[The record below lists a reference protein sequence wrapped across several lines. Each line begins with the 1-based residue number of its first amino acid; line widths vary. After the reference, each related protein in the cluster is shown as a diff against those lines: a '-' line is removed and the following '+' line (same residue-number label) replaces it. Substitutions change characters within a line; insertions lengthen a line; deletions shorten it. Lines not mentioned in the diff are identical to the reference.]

1 MSPMPKVTIRRLPV
15 LDGPPAKP
23 ILDGV
28 RIRMPAGEA
37 VPVWNGGPWRFI
49 AYLELLPGPDT
60 WRGNHWH
67 EKKTEYFY
75 VISGRLRGVFEDLDT
90 GETLDTEL
98 EQGTTIVIQPR
109 CAHAF
114 KGLERSQALECSPHE
129 FDATDAFR
137 KQLGSG

>member
-1 MSPMPKVTIRRLPV
+1 MDKVTIRRLPV
-15 LDGPPAKP
+15 LEKPPAEP

-49 AYLELLPGPDT
+49 AYLELLPGANT

-67 EKKTEYFY
+67 EQKTEYFY
-75 VISGRLRGVFEDLDT
+75 VISGRLRAVFEDLDT
-90 GETLDTEL
+90 GETLEAEL
-98 EQGTTIVIQPR
+98 ESGTTLVIQPR

-129 FDATDAFR
+129 FDATDAHPKVVGR
-137 KQLGSG
+137 D